1 MNGTALVVEDDHYLH
16 QTLCDAL
23 ADAGLRAIA
32 VGSGAEAIAACE
44 ETMPSLVVLD
54 LSLPDMDGLD
64 VCRDLRRHSV
74 VPIMMVT
81 GRRSDIDR
89 VVGLEVGAD
98 DYIIKP
104 FQRSELVARV
114 RALLRRV
121 NVYPARQE
129 RQSRVVGPLEIRRD
143 ERVVMCRGAEITLT
157 PKEFDLLWALASRPG
172 EVIPSKQLL
181 WDVWQYPDGIRT
193 RTLDVHIGRLRGKL
207 EEDRK
212 APRLIRTLPGVGY
225 KLDAAAA

>member
-1 MNGTALVVEDDHYLH
+1 MNGTALVVDDDHYLH

-23 ADAGLRAIA
+23 ADAGLRATA

-98 DYIIKP
+98 DYVVKP
-104 FQRSELVARV
+104 FQRAELVARV
-114 RALLRRV
+114 RALLRRA
-121 NVYPARQE
+121 NVYPQRQE
-129 RQSRVVGPLEIRRD
+129 RTELQVGALEIRRD
-143 ERVVMCRGAEITLT
+143 QRRVICHEREVELT

-207 EEDRK
+207 EADR
-212 APRLIRTLPGVGY
+212 ANPRLIRTTPGVGY
-225 KLDAAAA
+225 RLEAEL